1 MSLFC
6 LSDLHLSFGIDKPMD
21 IFGSAWQDYM
31 KRISVNWLNSVTDN
45 DLVIIGGDI
54 SWATYLEEAKADFE
68 FLNSLP
74 GRKLVIKGNHD
85 YWWES
90 ITKLSNFMASNSFDT
105 IEFLHNNVF
114 NYEDVLISGTRFW
127 LLPGSDGFGR
137 EDQKIYDREIS
148 RLCLSLE
155 ASAAFESKKPDIRY
169 KKVVCLHYPPI
180 DANGDVD
187 KNILSALK
195 KYGVKKC
202 LYGHLHGGGI
212 KNAFCGF
219 KDDIEFILTSADY
232 LEFTP
237 LKLELK

>member
-21 IFGSAWQDYM
+21 VFGQAWHNYM
-31 KRISVNWLNSVTDN
+31 QRISENWLNTVREN

-74 GRKLVIKGNHD
+74 GKKLVIKGNHD

-90 ITKLSNFMASNSFDT
+90 ITKLNKFMASNSFNT
-105 IEFLHNNVF
+105 IDFLHNTVF

-127 LLPGSDGFGR
+127 LLPGSDGFGQ

-148 RLCLSLE
+148 RLCLSLD
-155 ASAAFESKKPDIRY
+155 AALAFENKNPDVKY
-169 KKVVCLHYPPI
+169 SKVVCLHYPPVNAAGEI
-180 DANGDVD
+180 DE
-187 KNILSALK
+187 NILLVLK

-202 LYGHLHGGGI
+202 LYGHLHAGGI

-219 KDDIEFILTSADY
+219 KDGIEFILTSADY
-232 LEFTP
+232 LGFMP